1 MKNDYRKAD
10 LVWCMVKSKNR
21 HFKST
26 GWLSTL
32 SFGFFLILFGV
43 IWIITPDFSS
53 EVIDFVK
60 DFHLEH
66 LTEHVV
72 LPTPEHSH
80 PVIYTAAMQFSL
92 VLGAF
97 QVLILILRFIFHD
110 SLDKKS
116 GTISNVAFWFSTSF
130 FLNMLANESTR
141 WFGFLAG
148 LIISIGL
155 AIITSSLVKLFK

>member
-1 MKNDYRKAD
+1 MKNDHLKAD

-43 IWIITPDFSS
+43 IWIITPNFSS
-53 EVIDFVK
+53 KVIDFVK
-60 DFHLEH
+60 DFRLEH
-66 LTEHVV
+66 FTEHIV
-72 LPTPEHSH
+72 LPAPKESH
-80 PVIYTAAMQFSL
+80 PVVYNAAVQFCL
-92 VLGAF
+92 VFGVF
-97 QVLILILRFIFHD
+97 QIAVLVLRFIFHD

-116 GTISNVAFWFSTSF
+116 GTISNIVFWFSTSF
-130 FLNMLANESTR
+130 FLNMLVNEPTR

-155 AIITSSLVKLFK
+155 AIIASSLVKLFK

>member
-1 MKNDYRKAD
+1 
-10 LVWCMVKSKNR
+10 MVSSKKR
-21 HFKST
+21 YSRST

-32 SFGFFLILFGV
+32 SFGFFLILFGL
-43 IWIITPDFSS
+43 IWIITPNFSS
-53 EVIDFVK
+53 KVIDFVK

-72 LPTPEHSH
+72 LPAPEHSH
-80 PVIYTAAMQFSL
+80 PIIYKATMQFC
-92 VLGAF
+92 VVFGAF
-97 QVLILILRFIFHD
+97 QIVILILRFIFHD

-116 GTISNVAFWFSTSF
+116 GTISNIAFWFITSF
-130 FLNMLANESTR
+130 FLNMLVNEPTH

-155 AIITSSLVKLFK
+155 AIIASSLVKLFK

>member
-1 MKNDYRKAD
+1 
-10 LVWCMVKSKNR
+10 MVKSKNR

-26 GWLSTL
+26 GRLSTL

-60 DFHLEH
+60 DFHFEH

-72 LPTPEHSH
+72 LPAPEHSH
-80 PVIYTAAMQFSL
+80 PVVYTVAMQFCL
-92 VLGAF
+92 VFGAF

-110 SLDKKS
+110 SLDKKG

-130 FLNMLANESTR
+130 FLNMLANKSID
-141 WFGFLAG
+141 WLGFLAG
-148 LIISIGL
+148 FIISVGL
-155 AIITSSLVKLFK
+155 AIIASSLVKLFK

>member
-1 MKNDYRKAD
+1 
-10 LVWCMVKSKNR
+10 MVSSKKR
-21 HFKST
+21 YSRRT

-53 EVIDFVK
+53 EVIDFAK

-72 LPTPEHSH
+72 LPAPKESH
-80 PVIYTAAMQFSL
+80 PDLYTAAMQFCL
-92 VLGAF
+92 VFGVF
-97 QVLILILRFIFHD
+97 QIAVLVLRFIFHD

-116 GTISNVAFWFSTSF
+116 GTISNIAFWFSTSF
-130 FLNMLANESTR
+130 FLNMLANKSTG

-155 AIITSSLVKLFK
+155 AIIASSVVKLFK

>member
-1 MKNDYRKAD
+1 
-10 LVWCMVKSKNR
+10 MVSGKKPY
-21 HFKST
+21 FGST

-43 IWIITPDFSS
+43 IWIITPNFSS
-53 EVIDFVK
+53 EVIKFVK
-60 DFHLEH
+60 GFHLEP

-72 LPTPEHSH
+72 LPAPKESH
-80 PVIYTAAMQFSL
+80 PVVYAAAMQYCL
-92 VLGAF
+92 VFGVF
-97 QVLILILRFIFHD
+97 QIVILVLRFILRD

-130 FLNMLANESTR
+130 FLNMLANEPTR

-155 AIITSSLVKLFK
+155 AIIASSVVKLFK

>member
-1 MKNDYRKAD
+1 
-10 LVWCMVKSKNR
+10 MVSSKKR
-21 HFKST
+21 YSRST

-53 EVIDFVK
+53 EVIDFAK
-60 DFHLEH
+60 DFHPEN
-66 LTEHVV
+66 LTEHIV
-72 LPTPEHSH
+72 LLAPKESH
-80 PVIYTAAMQFSL
+80 PVVYNAAMQFCL
-92 VLGAF
+92 VFGVF
-97 QVLILILRFIFHD
+97 QIVILVLRFIFHD

-116 GTISNVAFWFSTSF
+116 GTISNIAFWFSTGF
-130 FLNMLANESTR
+130 FLNMLANESTG

-155 AIITSSLVKLFK
+155 AIIASSVVKLFK